1 MTVHST
7 SEAPLLQLAQAN
19 TAQPVTPAPV
29 TPQVVGQGQTS
40 APAAAQ
46 GTTGSDATAVVNP
59 ASPAPAANSTDP
71 VTEAIAGSV
80 NEAINTGDA
89 PAVAQP
95 QTTQAPDTIEP
106 VASPVPVGNWLND
119 GVEQIRAIMEMG
131 GPVVMLLAVL
141 SVLSLTVILYKLW
154 QFSWLGIGRHK
165 RARKAL
171 SFWRQG
177 QQVEAI
183 NLLSKG
189 KAPVSVVLL
198 HAMRGQLF
206 HSEKGNLIREDVE
219 RVALRSLSK
228 TRFLLRFLET
238 VGQISPLLGLFG
250 TVIGMIEAFQRLQQA
265 GATVDPSVL
274 AGGIWVALLT
284 TAVGLAVAIPASLFA
299 DWFSS
304 RVEREQEVIEEL
316 VTSVLTG
323 QITDASAV
331 PSSAEVSGEPAYAT

>member
-1 MTVHST
+1 MTVHSA
-7 SEAPLLQLAQAN
+7 SEAPLIELAQAN
-19 TAQPVTPAPV
+19 IAQPASPTPVA
-29 TPQVVGQGQTS
+29 PQVVEQGQTS
-40 APAAAQ
+40 APAAVQ
-46 GTTGSDATAVVNP
+46 GTTGDEVTAIVDP
-59 ASPAPAANSTDP
+59 ASPAPTANSTNP
-71 VTEAIAGSV
+71 VTEAVAGSI
-80 NEAINTGDA
+80 NETTTSGA
-89 PAVAQP
+89 PSSVAQP
-95 QTTQAPDTIEP
+95 QTALTPDAVEP
-106 VASPVPVGNWLND
+106 VASPAPVGSWLND
-119 GVEQIRAIMEMG
+119 SIEQIRAFMEMG

-141 SVLSLTVILYKLW
+141 SVVSLTVILYKLW

-171 SFWRQG
+171 GLWRQG

-206 HSEKGNLIREDVE
+206 HSEKGALIREDVE

-323 QITDASAV
+323 QITDASAI
-331 PSSAEVSGEPAYAT
+331 PSSADVSGEPTYAT

>member
-1 MTVHST
+1 MTSSSFSSHASF
-7 SEAPLLQLAQAN
+7 PQLAQASQTDASPSLGQDPT
-19 TAQPVTPAPV
+19 TAQ
-29 TPQVVGQGQTS
+29 GLS
-40 APAAAQ
+40 APTEPKNADS
-46 GTTGSDATAVVNP
+46 GTSLS
-59 ASPAPAANSTDP
+59 ASPATDTAA
-71 VTEAIAGSV
+71 TEA
-80 NEAINTGDA
+80 A
-89 PAVAQP
+89 PTAP
-95 QTTQAPDTIEP
+95 QLDLAMDPDLVVSPPPPPQGFIES
-106 VASPVPVGNWLND
+106 AMG
-119 GVEQIRAIMEMG
+119 QIQSIMEMG
-131 GPVVMLLAVL
+131 GPVVVLLSIL
-141 SVLSLTVILYKLW
+141 SVLSLTVILYKVW

-171 SFWRQG
+171 LQWRQG

-183 NLLSKG
+183 DLLAKG

-206 HSEKGNLIREDVE
+206 HPDKGALIREDVE
-219 RVALRSLSK
+219 RVALSSLSK

-265 GATVDPSVL
+265 GASVDPSVL

-304 RVEREQEVIEEL
+304 RVEREQDVIEEL

-323 QITDASAV
+323 QITDASSTPANPV
-331 PSSAEVSGEPAYAT
+331 VHGDLAYAT